1 MSLTEDYQ
9 KNWKYDHYLVEAIID
24 RSLWEDSLIESFGK
38 KLNSI
43 LNEIFKETKFVAFKN
58 YYILSIFFSGE
69 KKIINLNKSYRN
81 INKPTNVLSFPH
93 LTKNSKNENF
103 LGDVIFSSETITNEA
118 YQENKSIENHLTHLF
133 VHAVLHLIGYN
144 HEKSDEA
151 LIMENLEIKILK
163 NLNIENPYK

>member
-1 MSLTEDYQ
+1 MHLTEDYH
-9 KNWKYDHYLVEAIID
+9 KNWEYNYCSVEAIID
-24 RSLWEDSLIESFGK
+24 RSLWAETLIEDFGK
-38 KLNSI
+38 KLNST
-43 LNEIFKETKFVAFKN
+43 LNQIFKETGFISSNN
-58 YYILSIFFSGE
+58 YFILSIFFSGE
-69 KKIINLNKSYRN
+69 KKIIKLNKNYRN
-81 INKPTNVLSFPH
+81 INKPTNVLSFPN
-93 LTKNSKNENF
+93 LKNNSKNENF